1 MIYPCIIVISHSYV
15 GWPEGKDRDVH
26 SFLYA
31 AWWFW
36 SLDFPAKI
44 LGDWGCVYSDWES
57 GVFLKRAAW
66 RSVEPEVGDFSALK
80 LDVEHGLA
88 RKT

>member
-1 MIYPCIIVISHSYV
+1 M
-15 GWPEGKDRDVH
+15 
-26 SFLYA
+26 
-31 AWWFW
+31 
-36 SLDFPAKI
+36 DFPAKI
-44 LGDWGCVYSDWES
+44 LGDWGCVYSDWEG

-66 RSVEPEVGDFSALK
+66 RWVEPEVRDFSAPK